1 MYVKYCENKPKSE
14 YLVAEYFEYFEE
26 LRLRMGHKLQLPDLL
41 IKPVQRI
48 MKYQLLL
55 KVRARASAA
64 CARARCVGRV
74 GRIGR
79 VDESYRLSDCQ
90 VVSSG
95 CSNDSIEPVVNVHL
109 YLSDARSVS
118 FIK

>member
-55 KVRARASAA
+55 KVSQLCRVVVSGRAS
-64 CARARCVGRV
+64 VYSL
-74 GRIGR
+74 
-79 VDESYRLSDCQ
+79 EH
-90 VVSSG
+90 
-95 CSNDSIEPVVNVHL
+95 VVNFHIMCIY
-109 YLSDARSVS
+109 YLKFYRYS
-118 FIK
+118 FSFKIKLRTSTGQAIPLCM